1 MDKDILALISR
12 DNSGFSKGQRLIAK
26 YILENYDK
34 AAFMTA
40 GKLGKTVG
48 VSESTVVRFAA
59 ELGYDG
65 YPGMRKAL
73 QEMIRSRLTSVQRIE
88 AAKDLIDD
96 RNILKAVLSDDIDKL
111 QATLEEIDQESFDRA
126 IDLIMSA
133 KNIYIFASRTSQS
146 LSNFMAFYL
155 NMLRDGVHLVQDNT
169 AAEAY
174 EQLIRIGGGDLFVG
188 FTFPRYSSRSLK
200 VMRFA
205 KDRGAA
211 ALALTDSESS
221 PLYGVADVCLFAKSE
236 MVSFVDSLV
245 APLSLVNAIVIAV
258 AARSRDQLAETFKD
272 LENVWSEYKVF
283 EKIEA
288 DAVVIGGGAAGTLCA
303 ALAAGRGL
311 DVVLL
316 EPNRM
321 LGRKLR
327 ITGKGR
333 CNVTNDCDARE
344 FISAIPGDGRFL
356 QSAIHKFGTSDT
368 KALFEGLALPEN
380 RARQQGLS

>member
-96 RNILKAVLSDDIDKL
+96 RNILKSVLSDDIDKL
-111 QATLEEIDQESFDRA
+111 QATLEEIDQGSFDRA
-126 IDLIMSA
+126 IDMIMSA

-146 LSNFMAFYL
+146 LSSFLEFYL
-155 NMLRDGVHLVQDNT
+155 NMLRDGVHLVRDT
-169 AAEAY
+169 SAAEAY
-174 EQLIRIGGGDLFVG
+174 EQLIRIGAGDLFIG

-205 KDRGAA
+205 KDRGAS

-258 AARSRDQLAETFKD
+258 GARSRDRLSDTFKD

-283 EKIEA
+283 EKVE
-288 DAVVIGGGAAGTLCA
+288 
-303 ALAAGRGL
+303 
-311 DVVLL
+311 
-316 EPNRM
+316 
-321 LGRKLR
+321 
-327 ITGKGR
+327 
-333 CNVTNDCDARE
+333 
-344 FISAIPGDGRFL
+344 S
-356 QSAIHKFGTSDT
+356 
-368 KALFEGLALPEN
+368 
-380 RARQQGLS
+380 